1 MASSDDCDSGRCSPS
16 TGPDGYEFVDS
27 INTINDIK
35 EADRIMHI
43 LQDTYDPQLLKK
55 SLLRLQRLF
64 KNVMVKKFLEDNQ
77 IHLGV
82 LDVMKHLS
90 SFPDIQQIGLQLLC
104 QFIDESLALEKSLK
118 NEHVHRHVLK
128 VLSENISDIP
138 IHQCGMK
145 LLACLFESRY
155 IRVDLTSTNL
165 LNDVIDYLFR
175 AISNFQEDVEIQVHA
190 LTCLRHILQEERL
203 CNILEEDLI
212 HEKIMPYVKIDIGN
226 EDILEASL
234 KLLHLMFND
243 AKVVAS
249 AVKMGFIK
257 DSLVPVMLGKPA
269 NETIQ
274 VAGLHMF
281 RMAAVALFEDHGTM
295 DMAFQWLKVIYM
307 GMSKLMD
314 CPAVQEA
321 GCLAL
326 CELLAWKSEAYMWIG
341 ESSELKQDPLHTLC
355 LGAVLMGRREL
366 TVFTAACSAFYHLTA
381 DNDGLC
387 KCLMEKNAHI
397 AVLEGIA
404 VHITD
409 PSAMAAACRALR
421 GLSIFHDEHKQAIS
435 EQDKTLVYLTKIL
448 RTFQNDA
455 NVQSEAI
462 STVACLADVDV
473 FRHLC
478 FLKKIHKRILVAMEM
493 FPANEILQE
502 ACIEALAVL
511 GGAASGADILN
522 SLEVVQKV
530 IRCLKK
536 YSKNDNI
543 QKKALIL
550 VQILADTKLVSSLVM
565 CETLADAI
573 SSVMAGHPDNISI
586 QREAVVAM
594 QILAEKSQRMSEVLV
609 TRDCHEVL
617 FRILENFDADQ
628 GLHDLASECLYVIG
642 CVQNFKSRML
652 LCACKNGFLAGVEC
666 LMVIGADVNTGQ
678 GQGTPL
684 YHSVDNGDEKMVR
697 YLLQQSVTDVQ
708 TSLNLSITRHQ
719 HNITGMLLAHI
730 GQDKDAGTVLWNGYG
745 LGDLRPEWFLPSLA
759 RAKERSLPSG
769 AGKHLVEKLR
779 RSEQRRQK
787 RLRYSPSDSQLE
799 INRHHYFRY
808 RRNSGDASKDTPTKS
823 AEWEEDLHPIKTKRP
838 LSLPKNL
845 FRNGSA
851 KRGSTPWKKPGQSTC
866 SDQTSPTKSS
876 PPKSL
881 PTTKPP
887 SQMPDQYKSLPP
899 GLGNDAILASTPGN
913 GELLDTP
920 VFEHSVD
927 ELEEWKQT
935 TLTGAN
941 IPFSPSDPRR
951 NSLDKVGN
959 TLDEPRGKWLRKY
972 SPVKREHRDDHF
984 RKGTRSLTDS
994 FTDSGQ
1000 SFSSEVSNRSPF
1012 SESEM
1017 ETSTEILPA
1026 LQTHP
1031 SFKRDF
1037 HMTCLDVS
1045 QNNIESLSH
1054 LLTADA
1060 QLLACFARLE
1070 KLDLSHNQLEKLPD
1084 KLFKNF
1090 PRLQYVD
1097 IRYNKLKSFPHE
1109 VIECTALI
1117 SLDLSHNQITQL
1129 SNKDLSGIYS
1139 IRELNLSSNQIE
1151 NFPDKID
1158 RAMPNLEKLILYNN
1172 KISSLPKSTMNLPEL
1187 RRLDLSRNVI
1197 TIMHDK
1203 FLSACHKLE
1212 TLEMVSNGLEQLP
1225 GEDMAKNFPRLSTLK
1240 LKGNQ
1245 LKEKEPFYIPKF
1257 ILELQS
1263 LRFVDLSKNG
1273 LLGFPPP
1280 VLWKSQILKEI
1291 LVSENSIARLHLDG
1305 AKAWAKVEKFHIAR
1319 NKLSEM
1325 PKDIG
1330 HLVSLQSLDMNHNK
1344 ALTSLPDELGRCSRM
1359 WEMPLDGLNLSD
1371 LDDSLV
1377 KGRVKDLII
1386 YLHNR
1391 LKKAQRY
1398 FRMKLMVVGF
1408 GNRGKTT
1415 LLHTLRK
1422 KTKHRNE
1429 TRPTVGVVVD
1439 DWRYE
1444 RQNFRH
1450 TMKYTLS
1457 TWDFAGQEEFYS
1469 THQCF
1474 LSNRALYLVVYDV
1487 SKGPEEIDGLKPWLS
1502 NIHFRAPG
1510 CPVIVVGTHFDKLDP
1525 EHAADQI
1532 DEMEA
1537 KLYELSKKP
1546 GFPELNCT
1554 AVVDATKEN
1563 LEVERLRRRVKEV
1576 IDSYKVRGQLVMGQK
1591 VPASYVR
1598 LAELLSEEARTLE
1611 SIRYPVIRQGRLVQ
1625 IVRNEGLDL
1634 YEEEE
1639 LQQAVRFLHEGGV
1652 LLHYNET
1659 ALQLRDFYFINPGW
1673 LCRMMAQVVTVR
1685 NINPF
1690 IDATGIMKKSDV
1702 NLLFRGES
1710 FPNSLIPQYL
1720 RLLEKFEIALP
1731 RNEEELLVPCRLPEQ
1746 KPALKMPNL
1755 AKHEKISR
1763 IYSMPYTPL
1772 GFWSR
1777 LITRLIVFSNSNV
1790 TETMMQLTRQP
1801 QLQYWRQGILVR
1813 WSNTAFFLVDA
1824 TCQQECEEL
1833 YITVPASQHG
1843 YQLMGFM
1850 ADHIDAL
1857 IDEWYPGLTSIDPIL
1872 GRELL
1877 EKFVPCVKCKGT
1889 EPYKFLF
1896 EDLLRQSE
1904 RSDVIKCPYHE
1915 DIVQLADLAPDV
1927 MLRDLEDKFHMDCE
1941 QFELKESSEYL
1952 LGDGG
1957 FGAVYR
1963 AIYKN
1968 QVVAAKV
1975 FAAIGDVHPHKMLRQ
1990 EATILRRLNHPSVV
2004 SLISVG
2010 LRPSRVVVLEL
2021 AALGSL
2027 GSLLKSNTPLSRCLQ
2042 HRIAVQVAEGLQYLH
2057 LLMVVYRDLKP
2068 DNVLVFSNSPSA
2080 LVNAKISDYGISQF
2094 TTLYGLTAQEGTPA
2108 YRAPEVVRRE
2118 TYSFQADVFSFG
2130 ITLYCLLTGRHPYDE
2145 LEFKSEMD
2153 KAVAENRPVPAIT
2166 QRGQSPWP
2174 DMQDVIMQ
2182 CLQQIPDHRPSSS
2195 ELVERLSS
2203 AELFCLK
2210 DVIPVSVGTTVE
2222 CMAHQVLGEDNVRL
2236 WVASGDSDYMQLS
2249 WLNLVNYQDDSRGK
2263 LNRKSLDYSGRVMR
2277 EGRILCILPID
2288 EDHVLL
2294 GTQTGKIWVFNAR
2307 DCDLKHSTRRL
2318 PDSVLSLHLI
2328 HRGEDNLV
2336 LAGLA
2341 NGGIKFCPV
2350 SEIIEEPDTTLL
2362 GMNLGKSHEP
2372 VRCLVQV
2379 DKRIIASCGTK
2390 IVIFISSRNGL
2401 GIEKDFDTVK
2411 TSGKVRSPICTMAVG
2426 RNIYLSRRRSEVL
2439 EVWDHNKERQKG
2451 SCSIA
2456 ETFRIPT
2463 DEARI
2468 TSILYLRDSRALWV
2482 GTGGGHVVVVDA
2494 VSQAPIMQT
2503 ARHTASIRSL
2513 MAIKAPAFLPFCVV
2527 LSGGLGFRHR
2537 PEAEVKKDGQYGCI
2551 AVWDAEFPQIVR
2563 QFEEDRKKRQEL
2575 ENNMKKQRR
2584 KESM

>member
-1 MASSDDCDSGRCSPS
+1 MRD
-16 TGPDGYEFVDS
+16 
-27 INTINDIK
+27 
-35 EADRIMHI
+35 
-43 LQDTYDPQLLKK
+43 
-55 SLLRLQRLF
+55 
-64 KNVMVKKFLEDNQ
+64 
-77 IHLGV
+77 
-82 LDVMKHLS
+82 
-90 SFPDIQQIGLQLLC
+90 
-104 QFIDESLALEKSLK
+104 
-118 NEHVHRHVLK
+118 
-128 VLSENISDIP
+128 
-138 IHQCGMK
+138 
-145 LLACLFESRY
+145 
-155 IRVDLTSTNL
+155 
-165 LNDVIDYLFR
+165 
-175 AISNFQEDVEIQVHA
+175 FQ
-190 LTCLRHILQEERL
+190 
-203 CNILEEDLI
+203 
-212 HEKIMPYVKIDIGN
+212 
-226 EDILEASL
+226 
-234 KLLHLMFND
+234 
-243 AKVVAS
+243 
-249 AVKMGFIK
+249 
-257 DSLVPVMLGKPA
+257 
-269 NETIQ
+269 
-274 VAGLHMF
+274 
-281 RMAAVALFEDHGTM
+281 
-295 DMAFQWLKVIYM
+295 
-307 GMSKLMD
+307 
-314 CPAVQEA
+314 
-321 GCLAL
+321 
-326 CELLAWKSEAYMWIG
+326 
-341 ESSELKQDPLHTLC
+341 
-355 LGAVLMGRREL
+355 
-366 TVFTAACSAFYHLTA
+366 
-381 DNDGLC
+381 
-387 KCLMEKNAHI
+387 
-397 AVLEGIA
+397 
-404 VHITD
+404 
-409 PSAMAAACRALR
+409 
-421 GLSIFHDEHKQAIS
+421 
-435 EQDKTLVYLTKIL
+435 
-448 RTFQNDA
+448 
-455 NVQSEAI
+455 
-462 STVACLADVDV
+462 
-473 FRHLC
+473 
-478 FLKKIHKRILVAMEM
+478 
-493 FPANEILQE
+493 
-502 ACIEALAVL
+502 
-511 GGAASGADILN
+511 
-522 SLEVVQKV
+522 
-530 IRCLKK
+530 
-536 YSKNDNI
+536 
-543 QKKALIL
+543 
-550 VQILADTKLVSSLVM
+550 
-565 CETLADAI
+565 
-573 SSVMAGHPDNISI
+573 
-586 QREAVVAM
+586 
-594 QILAEKSQRMSEVLV
+594 
-609 TRDCHEVL
+609 
-617 FRILENFDADQ
+617 
-628 GLHDLASECLYVIG
+628 
-642 CVQNFKSRML
+642 
-652 LCACKNGFLAGVEC
+652 
-666 LMVIGADVNTGQ
+666 
-678 GQGTPL
+678 
-684 YHSVDNGDEKMVR
+684 
-697 YLLQQSVTDVQ
+697 
-708 TSLNLSITRHQ
+708 
-719 HNITGMLLAHI
+719 
-730 GQDKDAGTVLWNGYG
+730 
-745 LGDLRPEWFLPSLA
+745 
-759 RAKERSLPSG
+759 G
-769 AGKHLVEKLR
+769 AGIHLVEKLK

-808 RRNSGDASKDTPTKS
+808 RRLSGDATKDTSKTV
-823 AEWEEDLHPIKTKRP
+823 EWEEGIHEIKTKRP
-838 LSLPKNL
+838 RSLPKNI
-845 FRNGSA
+845 FRIANG
-851 KRGSTPWKKPGQSTC
+851 KRVSSPGKTHGQST
-866 SDQTSPTKSS
+866 SPDQTSPTKSS

-881 PTTKPP
+881 PTTKAQ
-887 SQMPDQYKSLPP
+887 SQVTDQYKSLPP
-899 GLGNDAILASTPGN
+899 GLGNDALVPTSPGN
-913 GELLDTP
+913 GNLLDTP
-920 VFEHSVD
+920 VFEHSVV

-972 SPVKREHRDDHF
+972 SPVKKEQSDDYVQQ
-984 RKGTRSLTDS
+984 GTRSFSDS

-1000 SFSSEVSNRSPF
+1000 SYSSEVSNRSTV

-1017 ETSTEILPA
+1017 DTSTENLPG
-1026 LQTHP
+1026 LQSMP

-1045 QNNIESLSH
+1045 QNKIGSLSH
-1054 LLTADA
+1054 LLEAKE
-1060 QLLACFARLE
+1060 QLLACFARLQ
-1070 KLDLSHNQLEKLPD
+1070 KLDLSYNQLETLTS
-1084 KLFKNF
+1084 KLFKHF
-1090 PRLQYVD
+1090 PSLQYVD
-1097 IRYNKLKSFPHE
+1097 IRYNNLKSFPHE
-1109 VIECTALI
+1109 FVECTALI
-1117 SLDLSHNQITQL
+1117 SLDLSHNQITNL

-1158 RAMPNLEKLILYNN
+1158 KAMPHLEKLILYKN
-1172 KISSLPKSTMNLPEL
+1172 KISSLPKSTINLPQL
-1187 RRLDLSRNVI
+1187 RRLDLSRNFI
-1197 TIMHDK
+1197 THLHGN
-1203 FLSACHKLE
+1203 FLSACNKLE

-1225 GEDMAKNFPRLSTLK
+1225 GEDMAKHFPRLSTLK
-1240 LKGNQ
+1240 LKGNL

-1273 LLGFPPP
+1273 LMGFPPP

-1291 LVSENSIARLHLDG
+1291 LVSENNISRLNLDG

-1319 NKLSEM
+1319 NKLSEI

-1330 HLVSLQSLDMNHNK
+1330 HLVSLQSLDLNHNK
-1344 ALTSLPDELGRCSRM
+1344 SLTSLPDELGRCSRM

-1398 FRMKLMVVGF
+1398 FRMKLMVVGY

-1415 LLHTLRK
+1415 LLNTLRR
-1422 KTKHRNE
+1422 KTKHRSE

-1439 DWRYE
+1439 DWKYE

-1450 TMKYTLS
+1450 NMKYTLS

-1487 SKGPEEIDGLKPWLS
+1487 SKGLEEIDRLKPWLS

-1510 CPVIVVGTHFDKLDP
+1510 CPVIVVGTHFDKLNP

-1532 DEMEA
+1532 DGMEA

-1563 LEVERLRRRVKEV
+1563 PEVDRLRRRVKEV
-1576 IDSYKVRGQLVMGQK
+1576 IDSYKIRGQLVMGQK

-1598 LAELLSEEARTLE
+1598 LAELLSEEARNLE
-1611 SIRYPVIRQGRLVQ
+1611 SIRYPVIRQGRLSQ
-1625 IVRNEGLDL
+1625 IVQGLDL
-1634 YEEEE
+1634 QEEEE

-1685 NINPF
+1685 MINPF
-1690 IDATGIMKKSDV
+1690 IDPLTGIMKKCDV
-1702 NLLFRGES
+1702 SLLFRGES

-1731 RNEEELLVPCRLPEQ
+1731 RNEEELLIPCRLPEQ
-1746 KPALKMPNL
+1746 KPALRMPNL
-1755 AKHEKISR
+1755 SKHEKISR
-1763 IYSMPYTPL
+1763 IYSMPFTPL

-1790 TETMMQLTRQP
+1790 TETMMQLRREP
-1801 QLQYWRQGILVR
+1801 QMQYWRQGILVK
-1813 WSNTAFFLVDA
+1813 WSKSAFFLVDA
-1824 TCQQECEEL
+1824 TKQQESEEL

-1843 YQLMGFM
+1843 YQLLGFL

-1877 EKFVPCVKCKGT
+1877 EKFVPCVKCKGP
-1889 EPYKFLF
+1889 EPYKFVF

-1915 DIVQLADLAPDV
+1915 DDVQLADLAPDV
-1927 MLRDLEDKFHMDCE
+1927 MLRDLEDKFHMDCD
-1941 QFELKESSEYL
+1941 QLELKESSEYL

-1957 FGAVYR
+1957 FGAVFK

-2010 LRPSRVVVLEL
+2010 LRPSRVVLLEL

-2027 GSLLKSNTPLSRCLQ
+2027 GSLLKGNKPLSRSLQ

-2068 DNVLVFSNSPSA
+2068 DNVLIFSNSPSA

-2153 KAVAENRPVPAIT
+2153 KAVAENRPVQAIT
-2166 QRGQSPWP
+2166 QRGQAPWP
-2174 DMQDVIMQ
+2174 DMQDVITQ
-2182 CLQQIPDHRPSSS
+2182 CLQQIPDHRPTSSD
-2195 ELVERLSS
+2195 LVERLAS

-2249 WLNLVNYQDDSRGK
+2249 WLNLLDYHDDSRGK
-2263 LNRKSLDYSGRVMR
+2263 LSRKSIDYSGRVMR

-2294 GTQTGKIWVFNAR
+2294 GTQTGLIWVFNAK

-2318 PDSVLSLHLI
+2318 PDSVLSLLLI
-2328 HRGEDNLV
+2328 KRRGDNLV

-2350 SEIIEEPDTTLL
+2350 SEILEEPDSTLL

-2390 IVIFISSRNGL
+2390 VVIFISSRNGL

-2411 TSGKVRSPICTMAVG
+2411 SSGKVRSPICTMAVG
-2426 RNIYLSRRRSEVL
+2426 RHIFLSRRRSAML
-2439 EVWDHNKERQKG
+2439 EVWDQNKERQRG
-2451 SCSIA
+2451 CCNIA
-2456 ETFRIPT
+2456 DTFRIST

-2468 TSILYLRDSRALWV
+2468 TSILYLQDSRALWV

-2494 VSQAPIMQT
+2494 VSLAPIMQT

-2513 MAIKAPAFLPFCVV
+2513 MAIKSIAYQPCSVV

-2563 QFEEDRKKRQEL
+2563 LFEDDRKKRQEL
-2575 ENNMKKQRR
+2575 ENNMKKERR
-2584 KESM
+2584 TQFL